1 MKSIQGFQIW
11 VLNRHWLSLSSI
23 PSALYE
29 KDRINVDGAD
39 LTGIVAVEAPADV
52 LEKDLGW
59 VHVAEGV
66 HGRRVLLVHAV

>member
-1 MKSIQGFQIW
+1 MGAQQAFIVFTSHSTAW
-11 VLNRHWLSLSSI
+11 
-23 PSALYE
+23 